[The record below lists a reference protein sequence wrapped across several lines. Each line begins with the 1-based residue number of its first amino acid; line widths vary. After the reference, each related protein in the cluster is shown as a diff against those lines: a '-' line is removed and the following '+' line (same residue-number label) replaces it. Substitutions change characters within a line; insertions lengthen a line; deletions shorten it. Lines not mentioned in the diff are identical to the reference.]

1 MAACPFSARP
11 CARSQGPRIGKCPEA
26 AAVPLAGG
34 EPLVIFAWMFDL
46 LPPLP
51 DAATLAVLPWWIA
64 GGATAGFG
72 AVVFQWLT
80 KPGVFGE
87 LVREEPIH
95 IPGAPAPSDPVPVPW
110 GPAGSRAALVG
121 ALAAAL
127 WAWGWYGPEDTQH
140 RIAIFFA
147 LAGLGQSLWEL
158 LKVHRDAPTVGEPPS
173 DDPEQALPARLRRA
187 LGGLGFAALGV
198 AMAWL

>member
-1 MAACPFSARP
+1 M
-11 CARSQGPRIGKCPEA
+11 
-26 AAVPLAGG
+26 LA
-34 EPLVIFAWMFDL
+34 L

-64 GGATAGFG
+64 GGAAAGFG
-72 AVVFQWLT
+72 AVAFQWLT

-87 LVREEPIH
+87 PVREEPIH

-110 GPAGSRAALVG
+110 GPAGLRAALVG

-127 WAWGWYGPEDTQH
+127 WAWGWYGTEDTRH
-140 RIAIFFA
+140 RIAAFFA
-147 LAGLGQSLWEL
+147 FAGLGRSLWEL
-158 LKVHRDAPTVGEPPS
+158 LKVHRDAPTVGEPPP
-173 DDPEQALPARLRRA
+173 DDPEQALPARLQRT

>member
-1 MAACPFSARP
+1 M
-11 CARSQGPRIGKCPEA
+11 
-26 AAVPLAGG
+26 L
-34 EPLVIFAWMFDL
+34 DL

-51 DAATLAVLPWWIA
+51 DAAALEVLPFWIA
-64 GGATAGFG
+64 GGAAAGFG
-72 AVVFQWLT
+72 AVTLQWLI

-95 IPGAPAPSDPVPVPW
+95 IPGAPAPHDPAPVPW
-110 GPAGSRAALVG
+110 GPAGLRAALVG

-127 WAWGWYGPEDTQH
+127 WAWGWYGPAETQH
-140 RIAIFFA
+140 RIAVLFA
-147 LAGLGQSLWEL
+147 LTGLAQSLWEL

-173 DDPEQALPARLRRA
+173 DGPQHVLPARFRRA

-198 AMAWL
+198 AMAWLA